1 MRRYR
6 SDLIDALSERFH
18 LGIMAAVSGLDRAL
32 PGLKEF
38 SDACDEWEESA
49 RMAAELRE
57 WWSRRK
63 SDPKPPPPPIPPGT
77 PVSVAAE
84 LDRVISLLTSGWS
97 GAAQPGASQYDL
109 GYQAG
114 LKDAIRTLK
123 RPDQAI
129 SGARDGAGSGS
140 DVTAD
145 TFGLPRLPVS
155 YCMPRPGPAQDA
167 FGLPGSQDGYFLA
180 IAGTLPELTGGS
192 ASQAQAAE
200 VRELIAALPGP
211 PMSSHL
217 RVAWTQSKRNE
228 EAIVTLVERIQE
240 HYGLS
245 LEEGDSRAAVARQL
259 DQDAGKLTSGGSVPG
274 AGFPNGYDAAH
285 RHAAGQLRARAG
297 QIRPPWPR
305 E

>member
-6 SDLIDALSERFH
+6 SVLADALSERFD
-18 LGIMAAVSGLDRAL
+18 LGIMAVVNGLTRAL
-32 PGLKEF
+32 PGLEEF
-38 SDACDEWEESA
+38 SDACDEWEKSA
-49 RMAAELRE
+49 QMAAELRE

-63 SDPKPPPPPIPPGT
+63 SDPKPPPPRIPPGT
-77 PVSVAAE
+77 PVSVTAE
-84 LDRVISLLTSGWS
+84 LDRVISLMTSGWS

-129 SGARDGAGSGS
+129 PGAREEAGSGI
-140 DVTAD
+140 TAD
-145 TFGLPRLPVS
+145 TFGLPRLPAF
-155 YCMPRPGPAQDA
+155 YCVPRPGPARNA
-167 FGLPGSQDGYFLA
+167 FGLPGSQDGYVLA
-180 IAGTLPELTGGS
+180 IAGVLPELTGES
-192 ASQAQAAE
+192 ASAGQAAE
-200 VRELIAALPGP
+200 LRELMAALPGP

-217 RVAWTQSKRNE
+217 RVAWTQSERNG
-228 EAIVTLVERIQE
+228 EAIVKLVRRIQE

-245 LEEGDSRAAVARQL
+245 LGEGDSRAAVARRL
-259 DQDAGKLTSGGSVPG
+259 DQYAGKLTSGGSVPG
-274 AGFPNGYDAAH
+274 AGFPYGYDAAH
-285 RHAAGQLRARAG
+285 RHAAEQLRERAR